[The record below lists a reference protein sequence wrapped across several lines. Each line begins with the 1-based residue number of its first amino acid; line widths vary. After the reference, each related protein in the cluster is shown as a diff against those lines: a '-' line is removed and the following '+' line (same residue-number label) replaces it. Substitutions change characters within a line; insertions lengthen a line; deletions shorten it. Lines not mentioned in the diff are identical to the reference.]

1 MSHESGLNYRT
12 ITVEKYD
19 ALLAVTYAERQ
30 SWEYGGVWWEWIESE
45 RLDLLLDV
53 VEAAKIHVAARYCK
67 IDALRDA
74 LDALDAAP

>member
-1 MSHESGLNYRT
+1 MSYESGLNYRT

-19 ALLAVTYAERQ
+19 ALLA
-30 SWEYGGVWWEWIESE
+30 
-45 RLDLLLDV
+45 V